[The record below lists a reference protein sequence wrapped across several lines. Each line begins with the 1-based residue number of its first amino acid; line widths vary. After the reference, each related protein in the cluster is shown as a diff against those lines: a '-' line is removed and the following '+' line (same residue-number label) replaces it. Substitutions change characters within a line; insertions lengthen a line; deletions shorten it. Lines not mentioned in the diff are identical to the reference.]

1 MKPILRWVH
10 LPNGLLM
17 KTTSF
22 ALTVLLLLSLTA
34 VPRCKGETGEAT
46 TSKPRHFRFRKQCS
60 SLKIVQDA
68 IPSRPFTVVRPKR
81 RTSRTSRRGV

>member
-34 VPRCKGETGEAT
+34 VPRCKGETGEQPPSLAIFDFEN
-46 TSKPRHFRFRKQCS
+46 SVP
-60 SLKIVQDA
+60 LKIVQDA
-68 IPSRPFTVVRPKR
+68 IPSRPFTVVGPKR